1 MSKILILGTVAFD
14 TIETPHG
21 KEDRVL
27 GGSAS
32 YIGLSASQFDL
43 KTSILSIVGDDFNS
57 SFFNTFK
64 SKNIDVTSIQ
74 RVIGEKTFFWS
85 GRYSSNMNERETIST
100 ELNVLAN
107 FDPQVPKSFKN
118 ADILVLGNLAPSNQL
133 SVIKQLT
140 SPTAFVVLDT
150 MNFWMDNCLDDL
162 LQVIKNVDVITIND
176 EEARQLSGETSLSLA
191 AKKIFTM
198 GPSNIVIKKGEHGA
212 LLFSGNNRF
221 FAPAFPIER
230 VFDPTGAGDTF
241 LGGFAGYLAKTKNY
255 SFQNMKKAVIYGCL
269 LASFSV
275 EKFGTKGLLNL
286 DKVVINKR
294 MQLFKRLIK
303 DGM

>member
-43 KTSILSIVGDDFNS
+43 QTSILSIVGDDFNS
-57 SFFNTFK
+57 SFLNMFK
-64 SKNIDVTSIQ
+64 SKNINVTSIQ

-107 FDPQVPKSFKN
+107 FDPQVPKFFKN

-133 SVIKQLT
+133 SVIKQIT
-140 SPTAFVVLDT
+140 NPTAFVVLDT

-162 LQVIKNVDVITIND
+162 LKVIKNVDVITIND
-176 EEARQLSGETSLSLA
+176 EEARQLSGESSLSLA

-212 LLFSGNNRF
+212 LLFGGNNRF
-221 FAPAFPIER
+221 FVPAFPIEK

-286 DKVVINKR
+286 DKVIINKR

-303 DGM
+303 DDT

>member
-43 KTSILSIVGDDFNS
+43 QTSILSIVGDDFNS
-57 SFFNTFK
+57 SFLNIFK

-107 FDPQVPKSFKN
+107 FDPQVPESFKN

-133 SVIKQLT
+133 SVINQLT
-140 SPTAFVVLDT
+140 NPTAFVVLDT

-162 LQVIKNVDVITIND
+162 LQVIRNVDIITINE

-191 AKKIFTM
+191 AKKIFNM

-212 LLFSGNNRF
+212 LLFSDNKRF
-221 FAPAFPIER
+221 FVPAFPIEK

-255 SFQNMKKAVIYGCL
+255 SFKNMKKAVVYGCL

-286 DKVVINKR
+286 DKVIINKR

-303 DGM
+303 DDM

>member
-1 MSKILILGTVAFD
+1 MNKILILGTVAFD

-43 KTSILSIVGDDFNS
+43 QTSILSVVGDDFNS
-57 SFFNTFK
+57 SFLNIFK

-74 RVIGEKTFFWS
+74 RVIGENTFFWS

-107 FDPQVPKSFKN
+107 FDPQVPESFKN

-133 SVIKQLT
+133 SVINQLT
-140 SPTAFVVLDT
+140 NPAAFVVLDT

-162 LQVIKNVDVITIND
+162 LQVIRNVDIITINE

-191 AKKIFTM
+191 AKKIFNM

-212 LLFSGNNRF
+212 LLFSGNKRF
-221 FAPAFPIER
+221 FVPAFPIEK

-255 SFQNMKKAVIYGCL
+255 SFKNMKKAVVYGCL

-286 DKVVINKR
+286 DKVIINKR

-303 DGM
+303 DDM

>member
-1 MSKILILGTVAFD
+1 MNKILILGTVAFD

-43 KTSILSIVGDDFNS
+43 QTSILSIVGDDFNS
-57 SFFNTFK
+57 SFLNIFK

-107 FDPQVPKSFKN
+107 FDPQVPESFKN

-133 SVIKQLT
+133 SVINQLT
-140 SPTAFVVLDT
+140 NPAAFVVLDT

-162 LQVIKNVDVITIND
+162 LQVIRNVDIITINE

-191 AKKIFTM
+191 AKKIFNM

-212 LLFSGNNRF
+212 LLFSGNKRF
-221 FAPAFPIER
+221 FVPAFPIEK

-255 SFQNMKKAVIYGCL
+255 SFKNMKKAVVYGCL

-286 DKVVINKR
+286 DKVIINKR

-303 DGM
+303 DDM

>member
-32 YIGLSASQFDL
+32 YIGLSVSQFDL
-43 KTSILSIVGDDFNS
+43 QTGILSIVGDDFNS
-57 SFFNTFK
+57 SFFNIFK
-64 SKNIDVTSIQ
+64 SKNININSIQ
-74 RVIGEKTFFWS
+74 RVTGEKTFFWS

-107 FDPQVPKSFKN
+107 FDPQVPKSYKN

-133 SVIKQLT
+133 SVINQLT
-140 SPTAFVVLDT
+140 NPNAFVVLDT

-162 LQVIKNVDVITIND
+162 LQVIKNVDVITINE

-212 LLFSGNNRF
+212 LLFSGSNRF
-221 FAPAFPIER
+221 FVPAFPIEK

-286 DKVVINKR
+286 DNVIINKR
-294 MQLFKRLIK
+294 MQLFKRLIN
-303 DGM
+303 DDM

>member
-1 MSKILILGTVAFD
+1 MNKILILGTVAFD

-43 KTSILSIVGDDFNS
+43 QTSILSIVGDDFNS
-57 SFFNTFK
+57 SFLNIFK

-107 FDPQVPKSFKN
+107 FDPQVPESFKN

-133 SVIKQLT
+133 SVINQLT
-140 SPTAFVVLDT
+140 NPAAFVVLDT

-162 LQVIKNVDVITIND
+162 LQVIRNVDIITINE

-191 AKKIFTM
+191 AKKIFNM

-212 LLFSGNNRF
+212 LLFSDNKRF
-221 FAPAFPIER
+221 FVPAFPIEK

-255 SFQNMKKAVIYGCL
+255 SFKNMKKAVVYGCL

-286 DKVVINKR
+286 DKVIINKR

-303 DGM
+303 DDM